1 MTLAEHRGL
10 RLFTFCVLYVAQG
23 IPWGFTAIA
32 LPAYLAGKNLDAA
45 IVGTTLA
52 MTTLPY
58 TFKILWA
65 PLIDAFPST
74 RWGKRRPWIVG
85 AQLMMALTILAMI
98 AIPDLT
104 QDLRA
109 LAWMIFIHTVFNS
122 IQDLSTDALAVDL
135 LDEDERGRTNGFMYA
150 SKYFG
155 GILGAAGMSKLIAW
169 DGMRTALCAQG
180 GVLLAIMLV
189 PLMFRERAEMPAPTA
204 TISVGARFARL
215 GHDVLELAKSRSA
228 RIPATLGGVTMLVSA
243 LGMGVLAAVSPVL
256 FTQHLG
262 WKPDDYA
269 SLTGGIGLAAGCAG
283 AMLGGLLADK
293 IGHRLLAAVATLALA
308 ACWLAWAGFEP
319 HWHDRTL
326 VYALVVLEPVCQSM
340 LLASLFAVCM
350 DLSWPKI
357 GATQFGIY
365 MALSNVSTTTG
376 FKLAGWVSAWS
387 FPQIYVAGAV
397 LQLALLCVLP
407 FVDTGAVRR
416 ALAKS

>member
-1 MTLAEHRGL
+1 VTLAEHRGL

-32 LPAYLAGKNLDAA
+32 LPAYLAGKHLDAA

-58 TFKILWA
+58 TFKIVWA
-65 PLIDAFPST
+65 PIIDAFPSA
-74 RWGKRRPWIVG
+74 RFGKRRPWIVG
-85 AQLMMALTILAMI
+85 AQLMMALTIGAMI

-104 QDLRA
+104 RDLRA
-109 LAWMIFIHTVFNS
+109 LAWMIFIHTIFNS

-169 DGMRTALCAQG
+169 YGMRSALCAQT

-189 PLMFRERAEMPAPTA
+189 PLLFRERTGTSAPSRTTA
-204 TISVGARFARL
+204 VVDRFARL
-215 GHDVLELAKSRSA
+215 GRDLRQLAT
-228 RIPATLGGVTMLVSA
+228 IPGAWLGGATMLVSA
-243 LGMGVLAAVSPVL
+243 LGMGVLAATAPVL
-256 FTQHLG
+256 FEQHLG
-262 WKPDDYA
+262 WSADDYA
-269 SLTGGIGLAAGCAG
+269 AMTGGIGLAAGCAG
-283 AMLGGLLADK
+283 AMLGGIVADK
-293 IGHRLLAAVATLALA
+293 VGHRRLAAIATLALA
-308 ACWLAWAGFEP
+308 ACWLAWAALGS
-319 HWHDRTL
+319 HWGDHTL
-326 VYALVVLEPVCQSM
+326 VYTLVVVEPVCQSM

-365 MALSNVSTTTG
+365 MALSNVSTTFG

-387 FPQIYVAGAV
+387 FAQIYVAGAV
-397 LQLALLCVLP
+397 LQLALLAVLP
-407 FVDTGAVRR
+407 FVDATAVRR
-416 ALAKS
+416 ALAAES